1 MAGIDAAL
9 ASVTTP
15 VVVVLATDLPLVGT
29 LPEGL
34 VGALGDTG
42 DGVRRR
48 TGCLPSTPRGARS
61 SSAPPIAPMRCA
73 APSLTAVE
81 RTAQSMHRRR
91 RPSAYL
97 DDQRHRAPRDAWE
110 DARGRPD
117 VGH

>member
-42 DGVRRR
+42 DAHPPSDGVLAVDAAGRSQQLCAVYRTDALRRAIAA
-48 TGCLPSTPRGARS
+48 GGGAHG
-61 SSAPPIAPMRCA
+61 A
-73 APSLTAVE
+73 
-81 RTAQSMHRRR
+81 SMHGVVGRLRTSTISVIALR
-91 RPSAYL
+91 E
-97 DDQRHRAPRDAWE
+97 DAWE